1 MFKSNYIPIILKC
14 YLINNNY
21 RVKIINPTNMYKNI
35 DCVISK
41 NIRYKD
47 RLYIINSKQ
56 LEYKNPKSNI
66 EFYYINNNRYNIVVL
81 TDMFDIGNNII
92 KCDDIYNIIVNK
104 KMINGITHQNLIN
117 ISSTVCL
124 GNKTLKDI
132 IQIFEIFI

>member
-47 RLYIINSKQ
+47 RLYIINSKH

-66 EFYYINNNRYNIVVL
+66 EFFYINNNR
-81 TDMFDIGNNII
+81 
-92 KCDDIYNIIVNK
+92 
-104 KMINGITHQNLIN
+104 
-117 ISSTVCL
+117 
-124 GNKTLKDI
+124 
-132 IQIFEIFI
+132 